1 MVRLIPTVALALSF
15 VIVGG
20 AFPASAQDSGSN
32 RKIVNKVAPAYPPL
46 ARDMRISGS
55 VKVEAVVSPSGAVRT
70 VDIKGGHPVLAQA
83 AADAVAKWKWE
94 PAKNES
100 REPVE
105 LKFMPV
111 Q

>member
-1 MVRLIPTVALALSF
+1 MARRIPTVVVALSLLF
-15 VIVGG
+15 LLLNFSV
-20 AFPASAQDSGSN
+20 SAQDSMSS
-32 RKIVNKVAPAYPPL
+32 RKVVNKVQPTYPPL
-46 ARDMRISGS
+46 ARDMRISGN
-55 VKVEAVVSPSGAVRT
+55 VKVEAVVSPNGTVKT

-94 PAKNES
+94 PAKSES

>member
-1 MVRLIPTVALALSF
+1 MTRRSTIVALAFALLF
-15 VIVGG
+15 AAAIHP
-20 AFPASAQDSGSN
+20 AFAQDAGN
-32 RKIVNKVAPAYPPL
+32 GRKIVNKVTPAYPSI

-55 VKVEAVVSPSGAVRT
+55 VKVEAVVSPNGSVKT

-94 PAKNES
+94 PAKAES
-100 REPVE
+100 REPIE

>member
-1 MVRLIPTVALALSF
+1 MTWRSTTFALAFALLS
-15 VIVGG
+15 V
-20 AFPASAQDSGSN
+20 AASHPVLAQDAGSN
-32 RKIVNKVAPAYPPL
+32 RKIVNKVTPAYPPL
-46 ARDMRISGS
+46 AKDMRISGN
-55 VKVEAVVSPSGAVRT
+55 VKVEAVVSPNGTVRT

-83 AADAVAKWKWE
+83 AADAVSKWKWE

-105 LKFMPV
+105 LKFMPI